1 MPVAV
6 ERPVKLPQHIQ
17 LCVADVGSE
26 LERQA
31 RRVAASLY
39 VQVETLP
46 RRRRADLIV
55 AAVIVA
61 YVIYTVDF
69 RLAEELYRLIVGCRL
84 ELVIF
89 RAENFNCRVFGCIA
103 SCVGH
108 QRKCRV
114 VLVVG
119 IGHVHILAIDAI
131 FPVNPFVAG
140 DFNLGAGLVCSRDS
154 FGQIQ
159 IVDLIAQERAL
170 SIAAD
175 RADCVAVFN
184 AE

>member
-6 ERPVKLPQHIQ
+6 ERPVKLPQRIQ
-17 LCVADVGSE
+17 LCVADVGSQ
-26 LERQA
+26 LERQV
-31 RRVAASLY
+31 RRGAASLY

-46 RRRRADLIV
+46 RRRRADLIIAV
-55 AAVIVA
+55 VIVA
-61 YVIYTVDF
+61 YVIHTVDF

-89 RAENFNCRVFGCIA
+89 RAENFNRRVFGCI
-103 SCVGH
+103 SVVVGN
-108 QRKCRV
+108 QGKCRV

-131 FPVNPFVAG
+131 FAVNPFVAG
-140 DFNLGAGLVCSRDS
+140 DFNLGAGLVLYRDS

-159 IVDLIAQERAL
+159 IVGLIAEERAL